1 VIEQNTQQA
10 LWKSGN
16 LPKRL
21 LSITRRGHCP
31 VLCSQKH
38 PPRILT
44 EPLPKIGK
52 VAYFLGYHYT
62 PPCIGEAGVPVIA
75 PAIAN
80 AVSQLTGGK
89 RLRQLP
95 MLPNRVQ
102 AALRAA

>member
-1 VIEQNTQQA
+1 MKKLSFCTSAGIADPYGPLLGTT
-10 LWKSGN
+10 
-16 LPKRL
+16 LPGKA
-21 LSITRRGHCP
+21 
-31 VLCSQKH
+31 